1 MERHCGATR
10 SVLEQIEEVRDKWP
24 ESTALVMGEQR
35 LSFDQL
41 LRAANQFSHQLRLQG
56 ISENQTVA
64 LCLERSF
71 DWIVAALGILQAGA
85 AYVPLDLAWPAARL
99 RFAIEDS
106 GAKAV
111 IARNELAE
119 ELGIDIP
126 LLRPPLDLD
135 PSIIVDQSIPQK
147 GLPGSLAYVIYTS
160 GSSGTPKGVEITHAN
175 LVNLVDWYKT
185 EFDITNAD
193 RASHLMG
200 LGFDAAVLE
209 IWGHL
214 CAGASLHL
222 VDESVRSSPESIQ
235 SWMVKEQ
242 ITIGVVPAVIGR
254 SLISM
259 TWPNDALLRV
269 LITGGDKLHHGPD
282 TCVPFVVVNQY
293 GPTECTVVST
303 FAVLDPQDKG
313 TPPIGRPIKG
323 STIYLLDE
331 QGAPVEGGTPG
342 EVYIGGIV
350 VGRGYRNLPELTE
363 RCFLADPFS
372 SSPGAR
378 MYRTGDR
385 AARRADGTFEFR
397 GRMDRQVKIRGHRVE
412 LDEVGTA
419 LMRHS
424 SVTFATA
431 TLHALDGHADPQLVG
446 YVLSSGP
453 GDSLSAEELQEHL
466 LKLLPNHM
474 VPSSFVRLAALPIS
488 TNGKLD
494 LKLLP
499 LPDGEN
505 EMRAIGLGRPI
516 NEIEKRLLGMV
527 HDLLGNDS
535 VRASD
540 NFFLSGGHSLL
551 GMQLLMRLKEAFGV
565 DLTLRQL
572 LEAPT
577 VEFLAIK
584 VEAILIDSIESMS
597 DETAVAFVTE

>member
-1 MERHCGATR
+1 MEAHYGAIR

-24 ESTALVMGEQR
+24 ESTALVMGERR
-35 LSFDQL
+35 LSFDHL
-41 LRAANQFSHQLRLQG
+41 LSAANQFSRQLRRQG

-71 DWIVAALGILQAGA
+71 DWIAAALGILHAGA

-106 GAKAV
+106 GAKALV
-111 IARNELAE
+111 AHKEFAE
-119 ELGIDIP
+119 ELGISIP
-126 LLRPPLDLD
+126 LFRPELDLD
-135 PSIIVDQSIPQK
+135 SSIIGGDTTPSK
-147 GLPGSLAYVIYTS
+147 ASSGSLAYVIYTS

-175 LVNLVDWYKT
+175 LANLVNWYKT
-185 EFDITNAD
+185 KFDITRED

-200 LGFDAAVLE
+200 LGFDATVLE

-214 CAGASLHL
+214 CAGASLHFA
-222 VDESVRSSPESIQ
+222 DESIRSSPKLIQ

-242 ITIGVVPAVIGR
+242 ITIGVVPAVIGQ
-254 SLISM
+254 SLVTM
-259 TWPNDALLRV
+259 AWPADSSLRLLT
-269 LITGGDKLHHGPD
+269 IGGDSLHHGPNAD
-282 TCVPFVVVNQY
+282 IPFVVVNQY

-331 QGAPVEGGTPG
+331 QGKPVEEGSPA
-342 EVYIGGIV
+342 EVYIGGAG
-350 VGRGYRNLPELTE
+350 VGRGYRNLPEMTE
-363 RCFLADPFS
+363 KCFLADPFS
-372 SSPGAR
+372 SSSEAR

-385 AARRADGTFEFR
+385 AVRRADGSLEFR
-397 GRMDRQVKIRGHRVE
+397 GRIDRQIKVRGHRVE

-431 TLHALDGHADPQLVG
+431 TFHALDGQADPQLIG
-446 YVLSSGP
+446 YVLYSGP
-453 GDSLSAEELQEHL
+453 VDRLTAEELQEHL
-466 LKLLPNHM
+466 LKLVPDHM
-474 VPSSFVRLAALPIS
+474 VPSLFVRLEALPIS

-499 LPDGEN
+499 LPDSKN
-505 EMRAIGLGRPI
+505 EMRAISLKKPI
-516 NEIEKRLLGMV
+516 NEIENRLLGMI
-527 HDLLGNDS
+527 HDLFGNDT

-551 GMQLLMRLKEAFGV
+551 GMQFLMRLREAFGV

-577 VEFLAIK
+577 VERLAVK

-597 DETAVAFVTE
+597 DENAEAFVTE